1 MIKRQYKPISKKKSP
16 KRGIGR
22 IKRKVSSKGQK
33 RATEADLKRQWNVPV
48 LTQLRYKGIKGI
60 MWYWTSISVRQR
72 DMELFDG
79 ECIDMC
85 GKFAENWWE
94 FDCGHFV
101 PASNCGF
108 GLLFDRKNL
117 NGQLK
122 ACNNPRF
129 SPHSP
134 IGYALGLDKRYGP
147 GTAAA
152 LFKRKG
158 EKTKEWNKIEYE
170 RQIKLLPA
178 YQQSLL

>member
-1 MIKRQYKPISKKKSP
+1 MFRAKGIRRATRGSKRPSKRSKPK
-16 KRGIGR
+16 
-22 IKRKVSSKGQK
+22 K
-33 RATEADLKRQWNVPV
+33 RAKTTEADLKRQWGVPV
-48 LTQLRYKGIKGI
+48 KTQLRYKGIKGI

-72 DMELFDG
+72 DMELFNG

-85 GKFAENWWE
+85 GKFAENWWD
-94 FDCGHFV
+94 FDAGHFI

-117 NGQLK
+117 HGQLK

-134 IGYALGLDKRYGP
+134 IGYALGLDKRYGA

-158 EKTKEWNKIEYE
+158 EKTKEWKKEEYAK
-170 RQIKLLPA
+170 QIKLLPA
-178 YQQSLL
+178 YQASLQ